1 MHAYIYVY
9 ICMSICM
16 SMDLYR
22 HIDTQTHIHTHIHTT
37 ALHGNYSVLRLKF
50 KFLIMEFNPVHCC
63 PCSHCHHHHHHHH
76 LCCPLSCR
84 FILLCPPCASSV
96 TSPSLTPCTLTVP
109 YHGSVFSFAILS
121 HHQLLR
127 EALQTELFSSYFLR
141 AQSISF
147 K

>member
-1 MHAYIYVY
+1 
-9 ICMSICM
+9 MSI
-16 SMDLYR
+16 DVHLYVCIWIYTD
-22 HIDTQTHIHTHIHTT
+22 IDTQTHTHTHTHTT

-63 PCSHCHHHHHHHH
+63 PCSHCHHHHYHH
-76 LCCPLSCR
+76 LCRPLSCR
-84 FILLCPPCASSV
+84 FILLCPPCAFSV

-109 YHGSVFSFAILS
+109 YHGSVFSFALLS

-141 AQSISF
+141 AQSISS